1 MKFSKGFTLIEVI
14 ISIMVMAIAAA
25 ALLKIYG
32 TAFTG
37 SAVPA
42 GEVQS
47 QYNMIQRMETITSQ
61 YRNAVTPNPTT
72 SFKSNCVVD
81 STNTFTLAAFKSN
94 CIDGT
99 QYVDSTNTG
108 FITLTDTT
116 NSYTTQSL
124 ILQVT
129 LTDGKQKVTSFFTQ

>member
-1 MKFSKGFTLIEVI
+1 MKLSKGFTLIEVI
-14 ISIMVMAIAAA
+14 ISIIVMAIAAA

-61 YRNAVTPNPTT
+61 YRNAVTNNT
-72 SFKSNCVVD
+72 SFTSSCVVD

-99 QYVDSTNTG
+99 RFVDSTNTG

-116 NSYTTQSL
+116 NSYTTQSS
-124 ILQVT
+124 ILQVA
-129 LTDGKQKVTSFFTQ
+129 LTDGKQKLTSLFTQ

>member
-1 MKFSKGFTLIEVI
+1 MKLSKGFTLIEVI

-61 YRNAVTPNPTT
+61 YRNAVTNNT
-72 SFKSNCVVD
+72 SFTSSCVVD

-99 QYVDSTNTG
+99 RFVDSTNTG

-116 NSYTTQSL
+116 NSYTTQSS
-124 ILQVT
+124 ILQVA
-129 LTDGKQKVTSFFTQ
+129 LTDGKQKLTSLFTQ